1 MKEVES
7 MKVILLQDV
16 ENLGKEGDVVEVR
29 RGYARNY
36 LLPRKLA
43 VLATEAS
50 ISQIEAIRRKKVMA
64 EEKELQEAQ
73 ALKKLLDGRVLEFR
87 KKAGETG
94 KLYGS
99 LTSKEIAERIAQEIG
114 REFDRK
120 YIDLEEPIKDLGEHR
135 VRVNLGR
142 GVTATLTVNILPEKT
157 GGEVSTSGH

>member
-1 MKEVES
+1 
-7 MKVILLQDV
+7 MKVILLRDV

-36 LLPRKLA
+36 LFPQKLA
-43 VLATEAS
+43 IEATPANL
-50 ISQIEAIRRKKVMA
+50 SQLEAIRRKKAKA
-64 EEKELQEAQ
+64 EEKELAEAK
-73 ALKKLLDGRVLEFR
+73 ALQKRLDGMVLEFF

-99 LTSKEIAERIAQEIG
+99 LTSKEIADRISQELQ

-120 YIDLEEPIKDLGEHR
+120 YIDLEEPIKDLGEHK

-142 GVTATLTVNILPEKT
+142 GVVATLTVRILPE
-157 GGEVSTSGH
+157 EVGHPGR

>member
-1 MKEVES
+1 

-36 LLPRKLA
+36 LFPRKFA
-43 VLATEAS
+43 IEATPANL
-50 ISQIEAIRRKKVMA
+50 SQIEALRRRK
-64 EEKELQEAQ
+64 AQ
-73 ALKKLLDGRVLEFR
+73 AVERELSEAKTLQKRLDGMVLEFS

-99 LTSKEIAERIAQEIG
+99 LTSKEIAERISREIQQ
-114 REFDRK
+114 EFDRK
-120 YIDLEEPIKDLGEHR
+120 YIDLEESIKELGEHR

-142 GVTATLTVNILPEKT
+142 GVTAILTVRILPEET
-157 GGEVSTSGH
+157 REVKEP

>member
-1 MKEVES
+1 

-36 LLPRKLA
+36 LFPKKLA
-43 VLATEAS
+43 VEATPANLLQLEAV
-50 ISQIEAIRRKKVMA
+50 RRKKAMA
-64 EEKELQEAQ
+64 EEKELTEAKTLQ
-73 ALKKLLDGRVLEFR
+73 KRLDGMVLKFF

-99 LTSKEIAERIAQEIG
+99 LTSKEIADRVSQELQ

-142 GVTATLTVNILPEKT
+142 GVTATLTIKVLPE
-157 GGEVSTSGH
+157 EVERSEH

>member
-1 MKEVES
+1 

-36 LLPRKLA
+36 LFPKKLA
-43 VLATEAS
+43 VEATPANLLQLEAV
-50 ISQIEAIRRKKVMA
+50 RRKKAMA
-64 EEKELQEAQ
+64 EEKELTEAKTLQ
-73 ALKKLLDGRVLEFR
+73 KRLDGMVLEFF

-99 LTSKEIAERIAQEIG
+99 LTSKEIADRISQELQ

-135 VRVNLGR
+135 IRVNLGR
-142 GVTATLTVNILPEKT
+142 GVTATLTIKVLPE
-157 GGEVSTSGH
+157 EVERSEH